1 VSRWYS
7 LIVAAKKPYHH
18 GDLRAALLNAVEALV
33 SENGIEALSLRE
45 CARRAGASW
54 SAPSHHFGDKTGLLT
69 AFAIEGFERLC
80 SHMELC
86 RDAVKDP
93 ATRSAAVGE
102 GYLEFALRHRGHFR
116 VMFRTELL
124 NEDDSMYQSAVRNA
138 FKVLEDTIRDC
149 DRSMNLDQ
157 SETLKE
163 RCLLAWATVHGFASL
178 CLEGAV
184 SPDGRSLK
192 AKTGNALETGR
203 HLIMLLGPSLFPAPL
218 CRK

>member
-1 VSRWYS
+1 MAV
-7 LIVAAKKPYHH
+7 KKPYHH

-33 SENGIEALSLRE
+33 SEKGIEALSLRE

-54 SAPSHHFGDKTGLLT
+54 SAPAHHFVDKTGLLT
-69 AFAIEGFERLC
+69 AFAIEGFERLYA
-80 SHMELC
+80 HMELC
-86 RDAVKDP
+86 RDSVTDP
-93 ATRSAAVGE
+93 AMRSAAVGE
-102 GYLEFALRHRGHFR
+102 GYLEFALCHREHFR

-124 NEDDSMYQSAVRNA
+124 NQDDAMYQLAVRSA
-138 FKVLEDTIRDC
+138 FKVLEDSIRDC
-149 DRSMNLDQ
+149 DQSMNLDQ
-157 SETLKE
+157 AETLTE

-178 CLEGAV
+178 CLEGAI

-203 HLIMLLGPSLFPAPL
+203 HLISLLGPSLFPAPL